1 MFKHISEIISQFSTP
16 QKVIALALVLFSIV
30 IISVAPSLI
39 SAITVDRTDL
49 NKSIEDKKEII
60 RELENELKNK
70 NLLIISNGRSCTDEI
85 LKREQEFIG
94 MLGQI
99 KKDLKKKEEEKPL
112 IYESSLRIGNNDS
125 TLKMMILPAPEVNV
139 VTKKS
144 NLKPIIKKIEMMEEK
159 IHH

>member
-39 SAITVDRTDL
+39 SAITVDRKDL
-49 NKSIEDKKEII
+49 NKSIEDKKETIKV
-60 RELENELKNK
+60 LEDELKLK
-70 NLLIISNGRSCTDEI
+70 NLLIIDNGRSCTNEI

-99 KKDLKKKEEEKPL
+99 KGDLKKKEEEKPL
-112 IYESSLRIGNNDS
+112 IYESLRIRNNDS
-125 TLKMMILPAPEVNV
+125 TLKMMILPAPEANV

-144 NLKPIIKKIEMMEEK
+144 NLKSIIKKIEMMEEK

>member
-1 MFKHISEIISQFSTP
+1 
-16 QKVIALALVLFSIV
+16 VIALALVLFSIV

-112 IYESSLRIGNNDS
+112 IYESLRIGNNDS
-125 TLKMMILPAPEVNV
+125 TLKMMILPTPEVNV

>member
-16 QKVIALALVLFSIV
+16 QKVVALALVLFSIV

-39 SAITVDRTDL
+39 SAITVDRKDL
-49 NKSIEDKKEII
+49 NKSIEDKKEMI
-60 RELENELKNK
+60 RSLEEEIKSK
-70 NLLIISNGRSCTDEI
+70 DLLIISNGRSCTNEI

-99 KKDLKKKEEEKPL
+99 KSDLKKKEEEKPL
-112 IYESSLRIGNNDS
+112 MYESVRMVNNDS
-125 TLKMMILPAPEVNV
+125 TLKMMILPTPEVNI

-144 NLKPIIKKIEMMEEK
+144 DLKSIISKIETMEKKI
-159 IHH
+159 HN

>member
-16 QKVIALALVLFSIV
+16 QQVIALALVLFSIV

-39 SAITVDRTDL
+39 SAITVDRKDL
-49 NKSIEDKKEII
+49 NKSIEDKKETIKV
-60 RELENELKNK
+60 LEDELKLK
-70 NLLIISNGRSCTDEI
+70 NLLIIDNGRSCTNEI

-99 KKDLKKKEEEKPL
+99 KGYLKKKEEEKPL
-112 IYESSLRIGNNDS
+112 IYESLRIRNNDS
-125 TLKMMILPAPEVNV
+125 TLKMMILPAPEANV

>member
-1 MFKHISEIISQFSTP
+1 MFKYISEIISQFSTP
-16 QKVIALALVLFSIV
+16 QKVIALSLVLFSI
-30 IISVAPSLI
+30 IIITISPSLI
-39 SAITVDRTDL
+39 SAITMDRKDL
-49 NKSIEDKKEII
+49 DKSIEDKKEII
-60 RELENELKNK
+60 KVLEEELKVK
-70 NLLIISNGRSCTDEI
+70 NLLIIDNGRFCTNEI

-99 KKDLKKKEEEKPL
+99 KGDLKKKEEEKPL
-112 IYESSLRIGNNDS
+112 IYESLRIRNNDS
-125 TLKMMILPAPEVNV
+125 TLKMMILPAPEANV

>member
-39 SAITVDRTDL
+39 SAITVDRKDL
-49 NKSIEDKKEII
+49 NKSIEDKKETIKV
-60 RELENELKNK
+60 LEDELKLK
-70 NLLIISNGRSCTDEI
+70 NLLIIDNGRSCTNEI

-99 KKDLKKKEEEKPL
+99 KGDLKKKEEEKPL
-112 IYESSLRIGNNDS
+112 IYESLRIRNNDS
-125 TLKMMILPAPEVNV
+125 TLKMMILPAPEANV